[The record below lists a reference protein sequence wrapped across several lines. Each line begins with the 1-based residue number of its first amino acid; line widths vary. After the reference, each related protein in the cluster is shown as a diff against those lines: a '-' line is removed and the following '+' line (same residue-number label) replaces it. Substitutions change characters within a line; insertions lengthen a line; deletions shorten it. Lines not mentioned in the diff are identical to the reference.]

1 MATHH
6 IATLMIPSWGH
17 ATSYIHLAT
26 QLLQKD
32 PALVITIVQHNLMVA
47 KMEAELQTCLYDAA
61 RLRIIGVGEKEPAP
75 TNKEAFEQLF
85 GGWLGTVAQ
94 LAQGSEGWPKPH
106 AIHMDYLCGGFLIE
120 PTKKILGPD
129 CKMLLLSSCSLSSL
143 PAILADHDIAAIAEE
158 IYADKARREERSKDE
173 ILAAIVA
180 AGNGTDK
187 LSGKVVKFPGLPDVY
202 DHERIGC
209 GAGKIDGAEQIL
221 VSMYT
226 LAKAVHGIISTSST
240 CIEPGAGEYC
250 QELFNKHGQEL
261 FTVGLQAHE
270 LCWGD
275 AAPVPPTNDAV
286 RSFLD
291 TIESQDGPKSVLYI
305 SFGSAFFPVATPELI
320 EGLVTTLLALDPP
333 FSFLFALA
341 SKKATL
347 PKALVERT
355 NASGRGLICE
365 AWVEQRAVLQHPA
378 LGWFLTHGGWNSVS
392 EALSLGIPL
401 IMWPTVGDQTTNAAL
416 LSSGPHPVA
425 IELMQVRTGT
435 QLGPS
440 LRTTE
445 PITGTVEA
453 AAAEL
458 NAAFG
463 AVRGPL
469 GATLRENALNMA
481 QALRDARKGEVG
493 EEISR
498 LARF

>member
-32 PALVITIVQHNLMVA
+32 PALVTTIVQNNLVVA

-75 TNKEAFEQLF
+75 TNKQAFEQLF

-106 AIHMDYLCGGFLIE
+106 AIHMDYLCGGFVIE

-129 CKMLLLSSCSLSSL
+129 CKMLLLSSCSMSSL
-143 PAILADHDIAAIAEE
+143 PAILADYDIPAIAEE
-158 IYADKARREERSKDE
+158 IYADDARREGRSKDE
-173 ILAAIVA
+173 ILAAIMA

-187 LSGKVVKFPGLPDVY
+187 LSGKVVKFRGLPDVY

-209 GAGKIDGAEQIL
+209 GAGKIEGAEQIL

-226 LAKAVHGIISTSST
+226 LAKAVHGIITTSSAY
-240 CIEPGAGEYC
+240 IEPGAVEYC
-250 QELFNKHGQEL
+250 RELFHKRGQEL
-261 FTVGLQAHE
+261 FTVGLQTHE

-275 AAPVPPTNDAV
+275 AAPVPPTNDA
-286 RSFLD
+286 D

-320 EGLVTTLLALDPP
+320 EGLVTTLLALAPP
-333 FSFLFALA
+333 FPFLFALGGGA
-341 SKKATL
+341 ARD
-347 PKALVERT
+347 PA
-355 NASGRGLICE
+355 AP
-365 AWVEQRAVLQHPA
+365 RARVVFHARRL
-378 LGWFLTHGGWNSVS
+378 
-392 EALSLGIPL
+392 EALSQGIPL

-416 LSSGPHPVA
+416 LSSGPHPIA
-425 IELMQVRTGT
+425 IELVQVRTGA
-435 QLGPS
+435 QLGPL
-440 LRTTE
+440 LRNTE
-445 PITGTVEA
+445 PIMGTMEG

-481 QALRDARKGEVG
+481 QALREARKGEVG
-493 EEISR
+493 AEISR